1 LGRKPGNFSLLLG
14 RMGTGGRVVANR
26 LTLTFATENIKL
38 EHDLAAKQWRA
49 NDLYSRTFI
58 HNKLR
63 CTRIYIYIYYCTT
76 VDLNADTPF
85 ANPKGMDTI
94 ADVARSRAHDNVFC
108 SESYKVF
115 FPSYLNTM
123 ETISPLVS
131 YVHII

>member
-1 LGRKPGNFSLLLG
+1 MGRKPGNISLLLE
-14 RMGTGGRVVANR
+14 RMGPSGRVVANR

-38 EHDLAAKQWRA
+38 EHDLAAKQWCA
-49 NDLYSRTFI
+49 NDLYSLTFI
-58 HNKLR
+58 HNKLQH
-63 CTRIYIYIYYCTT
+63 IYIYILYYCTA

-94 ADVARSRAHDNVFC
+94 ATTHTRAHDNVFC

-131 YVHII
+131 YVHTYI

>member
-1 LGRKPGNFSLLLG
+1 
-14 RMGTGGRVVANR
+14 MHT
-26 LTLTFATENIKL
+26 
-38 EHDLAAKQWRA
+38 D
-49 NDLYSRTFI
+49 
-58 HNKLR
+58 
-63 CTRIYIYIYYCTT
+63 IYIYIYYFTA
-76 VDLNADTPF
+76 VDLNAADTPF

-94 ADVARSRAHDNVFC
+94 ATSHTRVHDNVFC